1 MGQDRNK
8 TGLIIG
14 ILLLV
19 ILVLVAVLAYVFLIS
34 PKISGY
40 ITQGQ
45 NQGADYV
52 IYSIMQQAVTCQQ
65 VPLTFG
71 NQTINMIAVKCLQ
84 QPQQAQQVP
93 ATEQ

>member
-40 ITQGQ
+40 AVNNQIQGYQIAINEILAQIQQ
-45 NQGADYV
+45 NGYV
-52 IYSIMQQAVTCQQ
+52 QIPVSENQSVIL
-65 VPLTFG
+65 VPY
-71 NQTINMIAVKCLQ
+71 QE
-84 QPQQAQQVP
+84 PQQTQQMP